1 MTQTDH
7 DPSAVPAGE
16 APARG
21 GPVVR
26 IIVGLLCG
34 IGLAMALNQVMNLG
48 AFGFRPISTGYY
60 YWIAAAFFP
69 IAFLMLP
76 ARAADRHR
84 LPWYDILLSVLSL
97 AVGIWLA
104 LHAEDILLRG
114 WDLQAPTLPTLVAAV
129 LVVLSLEGLRR
140 AGGLSLF
147 LICLFFATYPLYAG
161 NMPGVFFGFQFT
173 PEELVR
179 AHALGSESIIG
190 IPMRVVTELLIG
202 FLLFGVALTQFG
214 GGAFFMNLATAL
226 MGRYRGGPAK
236 VAILSSG
243 FFGSLSGSV
252 ISNVIS
258 TGAMTIP
265 TMKRCGYPARYAG
278 AIEACAS
285 TGGALMPP
293 VMGVVAFIM
302 ANFLNVAYAEVMLAA
317 AAPAVLFYAALLFQ
331 ADAYAAR
338 AGLATLPKEEVPS
351 VWRILLGGWSFLAS
365 FVVLIWLI
373 VAERM
378 EGLAPFVATALVV
391 AVGAA
396 TTLLKEGPAAML
408 RQLGG
413 LFFAGGR
420 NIAQLVVLLAGIG
433 LIIGALSI
441 TGVGTAFSR
450 ELLQYAGQ
458 SIVLLLLLGALT
470 SFILGMGMTA
480 SACYIFLAIIL
491 GPPLEEA
498 GLNPMA
504 SHLFILYWGMLSFIT
519 PPVALAAVAAAG
531 IAGSSPVAT
540 GVVAVRFGLVLFF
553 LPFLFVLNPALILH
567 GTVGEVVLACGT
579 ALASVWLFSAGVERW
594 LYGVGRI
601 SWPLAVLALAA
612 SVTLLIPEHNTDL
625 IGAALVALL
634 YGAAFL
640 LRRRPASA

>member
-1 MTQTDH
+1 MTQASHAPD
-7 DPSAVPAGE
+7 S
-16 APARG
+16 PARG
-21 GPVVR
+21 GPAVR
-26 IIVGLLCG
+26 LIVGLLSG
-34 IGLAMALNQVMNLG
+34 IGLAMALNQVLNLG

-84 LPWYDILLSVLSL
+84 LPWYDILAAILSL

-104 LHAEDILLRG
+104 FHAEEILLRG
-114 WDLQAPTLPTLVAAV
+114 WDLEAPLLPTLAATALV
-129 LVVLSLEGLRR
+129 LLSLEGLRR
-140 AGGLSLF
+140 AGGFSLF

-161 NMPGVFFGFQFT
+161 EMPGVLFGFQFT

-202 FLLFGVALTQFG
+202 FLLFGVALTRYG

-265 TMKRCGYPARYAG
+265 TMKRCGYPARYAA
-278 AIEACAS
+278 AIESCAS

-331 ADAYAAR
+331 VDAYAAR
-338 AGLATLPKEEVPS
+338 NDLATLPQDEVPS
-351 VWRILLGGWSFLAS
+351 VWRILLGGWSFLVS

-373 VAERM
+373 VGERM
-378 EGLAPFVATALVV
+378 EGLAPYVATALVV
-391 AVGAA
+391 GVGAA
-396 TTLLKEGPAAML
+396 TTLVREGPWAML

-413 LFFAGGR
+413 LFFEGGR

-450 ELLQYAGQ
+450 ELLQYAGD

-470 SFILGMGMTA
+470 SFVLGMGITA

-491 GPPLEEA
+491 GPPLVEA

-531 IAGSSPVAT
+531 IAGSNPMST
-540 GVVAVRFGLVLFF
+540 GVMAVRFGLVLFF
-553 LPFLFVLNPALILH
+553 LPFLFVLNPALILQ
-567 GTVGEVVLACGT
+567 GSFLDIVLAVGT
-579 ALASVWLFSAGVERW
+579 ALASVWLFSVGVERW
-594 LYGVGRI
+594 LYGIGRI
-601 SWPLAVLALAA
+601 GWPLAGLALAA
-612 SVTLLIPEHNTDL
+612 SFTLLIPEHNTDL
-625 IGAALVALL
+625 IGAGLVALL
-634 YGAAFL
+634 YGAAYL
-640 LRRRPASA
+640 MRRRPAPA